1 MSRMLKTHQNTIG
14 NVMIALLFVGGCI
27 FLLTGSWDAPE
38 TEAAN
43 GCCGGD
49 MTATTLTA
57 ASAGG
62 CCGGANKLTDD
73 SGCNC
78 LSSVGGSNCNTMI
91 CADATGCG
99 QGSNKIKD
107 GCKSQCGGNKN
118 KCKKDGC
125 CATKIC
131 KNDTKC
137 ADCDHINT
145 SG

>member
-62 CCGGANKLTDD
+62 CCGGANKLTED

-78 LSSVGGSNCNTMI
+78 VSGSNCNTMV
-91 CADATGCG
+91 CATPKACG
-99 QGSNKIKD
+99 EDNNTKK
-107 GCKSQCGGNKN
+107 GCKKLCGGNKN
-118 KCKKDGC
+118 LCTDDGC
-125 CATKIC
+125 CDGTIC
-131 KNDTKC
+131 KIATQC
-137 ADCDHINT
+137 PDCDHLKT